1 MASATASI
9 EALKTVAFEDLT
21 RTLGAMIASGRVGQP
36 VNVRI
41 HWQFEPGVL
50 SLETAAA
57 RSAALADAVLELANP
72 HWTIRRSQSAD
83 TDAALLNVLCLDDRG
98 RTLLIA
104 LATTDSPEFS
114 LTVYGNHGV
123 ATLKAATLTSGP
135 DNSPAWLSSLERSIQ
150 TG

>member
-57 RSAALADAVLELANP
+57 RSAALADAVLELATRTGQFADP
-72 HWTIRRSQSAD
+72 SPPTPTRR
-83 TDAALLNVLCLDDRG
+83 
-98 RTLLIA
+98 
-104 LATTDSPEFS
+104 F
-114 LTVYGNHGV
+114 
-123 ATLKAATLTSGP
+123 
-135 DNSPAWLSSLERSIQ
+135 
-150 TG
+150 